1 MSGDQESGTGL
12 VEVLVSLLVIA
23 IGILGM
29 AGVHSRTL
37 QYNQSSYV
45 QSQATFLASDMLDRI
60 AVNHALAKSGNSYQ
74 VGLTEQQFSLCR
86 QTDYPDD
93 CELGSC
99 DPEALAAYDI
109 LQWKFQLACQLPGSQ
124 GSITY
129 QDSGDA
135 RIYTI
140 RLSFPSVGNRVPL
153 GDVVLR
159 GVL

>member
-1 MSGDQESGTGL
+1 MSGKQAGTGL

-23 IGILGM
+23 VGILGM

-37 QYNQSSYV
+37 QYNLSSYV

-60 AVNHALAKSGNSYQ
+60 EVNRALAKSGNSYQ
-74 VGLTEQQFSLCR
+74 VGLTEQQFSQCR
-86 QTDYPDD
+86 QSDYPGG
-93 CELGSC
+93 CESGSC
-99 DPEALAAYDI
+99 DPQALAAYDI

>member
-1 MSGDQESGTGL
+1 MLVKQAGTGL

-29 AGVHSRTL
+29 AGVHSQTL

-45 QSQATFLASDMLDRI
+45 QSQATFLASGMLDRI
-60 AVNHALAKSGNSYQ
+60 EVNRALAKSGNNYQ
-74 VGLTEQQFSLCR
+74 VGLTEQQFSQC
-86 QTDYPDD
+86 QQSDYPGG
-93 CELGSC
+93 CESGSC
-99 DPEALAAYDI
+99 DPQALAAYDI